1 MLTNTARSIAV
12 SHFVYAGLS
21 LPIIL
26 NFKKYMGELFQHRET
41 FLVSILK
48 GQLVNKFRLRAD
60 LHYSRI
66 FLALQSNVFAK
77 PFLSVHMGPM

>member
-1 MLTNTARSIAV
+1 MLTNTARSFAV

-26 NFKKYMGELFQHRET
+26 NLKKYMGELFQHRET

-48 GQLVNKFRLRAD
+48 GQLVNKFRDIATLIDVLWSDFGGTAPKWD
-60 LHYSRI
+60 SRNMTI
-66 FLALQSNVFAK
+66 GS
-77 PFLSVHMGPM
+77 